1 MDKNLIK
8 KILIIVIIISLIAA
22 FFLLDLNQYLTLS
35 YLKQSKDKFENLYT
49 EQTVLV
55 IAVYM
60 IIYIVTTALSLP
72 GATVLTI
79 AGGAMFGLMTG
90 VIIVSFASTIG
101 ATLACFVSRYLLR
114 DWIQKK
120 FGDRL
125 SIINEGIENEGSFY
139 LFTMRLIPMIPFFMI
154 NLLMGL
160 TRMPLL
166 TFFWVS
172 QVGML
177 AGTIVYVNAGNE
189 LGKIESLSGILSP
202 TLILSFVLIGI
213 FPILTKKLLDY
224 YKSKKMRST
233 Q

>member
-114 DWIQKK
+114 DWIQNK

-224 YKSKKMRST
+224 YKSKK
-233 Q
+233 